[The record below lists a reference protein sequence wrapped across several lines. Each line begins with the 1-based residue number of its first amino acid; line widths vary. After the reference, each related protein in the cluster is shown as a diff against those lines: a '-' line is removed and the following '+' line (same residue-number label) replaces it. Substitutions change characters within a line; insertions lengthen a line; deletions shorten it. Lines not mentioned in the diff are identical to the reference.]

1 MSVWLHSKDGYWYS
15 FVAKTSANVALLQR
29 QVPMWLCC
37 KDEHHNIINGQF
49 LPKTNKKKNKETKK
63 KKNKKTKQNKN
74 KKTKQNKEKKK
85 KKKKKRGTS
94 ETMENTMKKK

>member
-49 LPKTNKKKNKETKK
+49 LLKQKNKKKT
-63 KKNKKTKQNKN
+63 KKNKQTNKQKTKQRKEEEEEEEEEERNK
-74 KKTKQNKEKKK
+74 
-85 KKKKKRGTS
+85 
-94 ETMENTMKKK
+94 